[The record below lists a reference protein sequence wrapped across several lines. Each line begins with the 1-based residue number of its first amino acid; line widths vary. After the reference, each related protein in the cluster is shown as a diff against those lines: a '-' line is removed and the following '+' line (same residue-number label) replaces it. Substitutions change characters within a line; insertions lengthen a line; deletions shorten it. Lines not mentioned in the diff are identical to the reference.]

1 MISINYLF
9 EQNDF
14 ILYCDMDGVL
24 TDFDSRA
31 REVGYKGP
39 LGYGKYG
46 KDLWKIVIAR
56 GVPFWSKMK
65 WLKDGK
71 KLWDYIEKYNPVI
84 LSSVGNSLISKLGRN
99 GTQGKKEWLKRELG
113 QKFADKALIT
123 AGKKYKFAKS
133 NAILIDDSEK
143 HIKEFK
149 ENSGQAILHKSADET
164 IKQLKKLGL

>member
-1 MISINYLF
+1 MISMSELF
-9 EQNDF
+9 EQDKF
-14 ILYCDMDGVL
+14 VIYCDMDGVL
-24 TDFDSRA
+24 TDFDNRT

-65 WLKDGK
+65 WLGDGK
-71 KLWDYIEKYNPVI
+71 KLWNYIEKYNPVI
-84 LSSVGNSLISKLGRN
+84 LSSVGNSLTSKLGRN

-113 QKFADKALIT
+113 QKTADYAIIT
-123 AGKKYKFAKS
+123 AGKKYEFAKPGS
-133 NAILIDDSEK
+133 ILIDDSEK

-149 ENSGQAILHKSADET
+149 EKGGLAILHKSADET